1 MVKNEDYGNEGLSLA
16 WDIGI
21 FIDVRYVSFD
31 IFYFNLRLKGVME
44 NVCVVPLYTYFLG
57 FFN

>member
-31 IFYFNLRLKGVME
+31 IFYFKLRLKGVME
-44 NVCVVPLYTYFLG
+44 KCVCCSLVYLLFGVF
-57 FFN
+57 